1 MRRRDLA
8 LSLPLGLLMLSA
20 CESSGA
26 GGGQDDPTSA
36 PDIAV
41 DPEPTVLGER
51 AEPLDVTEL
60 RLPLEM
66 TVMIVVDPGWTA
78 TPLERDGL
86 FLGYR
91 EEADR
96 LRFIAAEQDGTLLW
110 EAQRPLSCTG
120 FALSADADG
129 RAIAVLADTGSGP
142 GEMSLTAYDLSTAE
156 TLWGPTEVPG
166 PQAGQGLVFAA
177 PGEEPM
183 GEGGPRIALVP
194 ATGEA
199 ALADGDLDDG
209 RILAEHAGTIVHT
222 EGKDLVAAAAED
234 AAELWRTALPDG
246 IDARGAR
253 IGGAAD
259 PSTGLAVLSGAEGP
273 GVLVDLSEGRVVA
286 EEVEGAAHDHGLDIT
301 VVAAGN
307 VVRGL
312 EADGQESWRHED
324 PETLEFITAGERL
337 AYARRTEEGTL
348 VVLDTSQGVMVHP
361 YDTDLSGP
369 LGVPEVFSAE
379 AAAAV
384 NVDGARYL
392 VTTTLD
398 EEFGTR

>member
-78 TPLERDGL
+78 TPHERDGL

-91 EEADR
+91 EEVDR

-129 RAIAVLADTGSGP
+129 RPIAVLADTGSGP

-194 ATGEA
+194 ATGET

-361 YDTDLSGP
+361 YDTDLSGA